1 MTKTYIFPDGK
12 KAVFEYDHNGVG
24 KITLECMDMLM
35 SLLGTTAEQTEP
47 QKCETCKHY
56 DAEVESIACERCL
69 DGKYSRYEPKTEPK
83 TDPCDGCVCDDGKH
97 LMYCMNC
104 KGIAWKTEPPKVETE
119 PQTNEDQHVQR
130 VEYVGNDEKSRCWTC
145 KHFERM
151 HETPIASDGNYYTY
165 VVCTAKECHYE
176 PQTEPQTERSS
187 E

>member
-1 MTKTYIFPDGK
+1 MTITEAKATIYANVVYACEKAGLAPQTTRLVQDACDTIIALADACETIVALADRKTDNSSEIPNNC
-12 KAVFEYDHNGVG
+12 EP
-24 KITLECMDMLM
+24 
-35 SLLGTTAEQTEP
+35 QTEN
-47 QKCETCKHY
+47 
-56 DAEVESIACERCL
+56 
-69 DGKYSRYEPKTEPK
+69 
-83 TDPCDGCVCDDGKH
+83 PCDGCVCDDGKH
-97 LMYCMNC
+97 LIYCMNC